1 MNSSADA
8 NRPANLIPVI
18 TLEKPA
24 KFDPCNGCGVCCIAQ
39 VCYLGVELGD
49 DKNCKA
55 LISNHDGS
63 YACGLVA
70 DPYRFLQE
78 HELET
83 WKAIDAMKPGAHV
96 GEQEL
101 KKVYR
106 DVLGAG
112 RGCDCEDWF

>member
-1 MNSSADA
+1 MIDTNKTGPSL
-8 NRPANLIPVI
+8 NLIPVI
-18 TLEKPA
+18 SLEKPA
-24 KFDPCNGCGVCCIAQ
+24 MYDPCNGCGVCCIVQ

-55 LISNHDGS
+55 LIKNSDGS

-70 DPYRFLQE
+70 DPYRFLPE
-78 HELET
+78 AELET
-83 WKAIDAMKPGAHV
+83 WKMIDGLKPGAHV
-96 GEQEL
+96 GEEEL

-112 RGCDCEDWF
+112 KGCDCADSF